1 MAIPNIQF
9 PVTNSPYATGAA
21 GGYTQTQQQATIPL
35 KPQEKIELFE
45 QNNQQA
51 PITVLLDLMGQ
62 KGIVAG
68 PENGHYEASRRSNLV
83 KFSNIVA
90 GGNLPGV
97 AATVNISADSFFQ
110 FTPPGSST
118 PVTGCVIVEG
128 DIIELK
134 SAGRPTLRV
143 QSVTG
148 SQAVLIPTVATT
160 QINSVLVAGEN
171 YAINGNAFAD
181 ATGIPAA
188 KAERIFKY
196 SNTFQLV
203 KNSAASSG
211 RGLATQTYFQ
221 PLGGQDTP
229 MLERALKLALANHE
243 EEVAKVFYT
252 GKQIT
257 NVTSTAPNFVSYP
270 MPVTGTQGLIPYMEA
285 YAQQDTY
292 PIGFYTIENLLDVT
306 SYLEGERPHTKN
318 YMVVQGFQ
326 AAAETWRGISDFAQ
340 GFSASGLDVITTSGE
355 TISLQNITTVS
366 NMPGTNF
373 SFAFYTEELFSD
385 AKGLGA
391 AGYPYKNLNLFLP
404 MGTTTDAVTKNPT
417 SLVGYDVM
425 GYAGYVR
432 ENVIQKLDGSG
443 YTNLTTLANDFHQA
457 WIMSDIAGH
466 FACANQMVIQKGA

>member
-9 PVTNSPYATGAA
+9 PVTNSPYSTGAA

-83 KFSNIVA
+83 KFASLVV
-90 GGNLPGV
+90 GGNVPGAV
-97 AATVNISADSFFQ
+97 GTYNISADSFFQ
-110 FTPPGSST
+110 FTPPGGSLT
-118 PVTGCVIVEG
+118 TGCVIVEG
-128 DIIELK
+128 DIIEFK
-134 SAGRPTLRV
+134 TAGRPTARV

-148 SQAVLIPTVATT
+148 TQAVLAPTLASTT
-160 QINSVLVAGEN
+160 LNSIIVFGDN
-171 YAINGNAFAD
+171 YTITGNAFAD
-181 ATGIPAA
+181 ATGVPAA

-203 KNSAASSG
+203 KNIAASSG
-211 RGLATQTYFQ
+211 RGLATQPYFQ
-221 PLGGQDTP
+221 ALGGQDTP

-257 NVTSTAPNFVSYP
+257 NITSPANNFVNYS

-285 YAQQDTY
+285 YSQQDTY

-318 YMVVQGFQ
+318 YMVIQGFQ

-373 SFAFYTEELFSD
+373 SFAFYTEQLFSD
-385 AKGLGA
+385 ARGLGA

-425 GYAGYVR
+425 GFSGYVR

-443 YTNLTTLANDFHQA
+443 YTNMTTLANDFHQA

>member
-1 MAIPNIQF
+1 MAISNIQF
-9 PVTNSPYATGAA
+9 PVTNSPYSTGAA

-83 KFSNIVA
+83 KFASLVV
-90 GGNLPGV
+90 GGNVPGAV
-97 AATVNISADSFFQ
+97 GTYNISADSFFQ
-110 FTPPGSST
+110 FTPPGGSLT
-118 PVTGCVIVEG
+118 TGCVIVEG
-128 DIIELK
+128 DIIEFK
-134 SAGRPTLRV
+134 TAGRPTARV

-148 SQAVLIPTVATT
+148 TQAVLAPTLASTT
-160 QINSVLVAGEN
+160 LNSIIVFGDN
-171 YAINGNAFAD
+171 YTITGNAFAD
-181 ATGIPAA
+181 ATGVPAA

-211 RGLATQTYFQ
+211 RGLATQPYFQ
-221 PLGGQDTP
+221 ALGGQDTP

-252 GKQIT
+252 GKQIS
-257 NVTSTAPNFVSYP
+257 NITSPANNFVNYS

-285 YAQQDTY
+285 YSQQDTY

-318 YMVVQGFQ
+318 YMVIQGFQ

-373 SFAFYTEELFSD
+373 SFAFYTEQLFSD
-385 AKGLGA
+385 ARGLGA

-425 GYAGYVR
+425 GFSGYVR

-443 YTNLTTLANDFHQA
+443 YTNMTTLANDFHQA

>member
-1 MAIPNIQF
+1 MPLNVSF

-21 GGYTQTQQQATIPL
+21 GGYTQGSQQATIPL
-35 KPQEKIELFE
+35 KPQELVELFE
-45 QNNQQA
+45 QNNQA
-51 PITVLLDLMGQ
+51 VPITVLLDLMGH

-68 PENGHYEASRRSNLV
+68 PTNGHYEASRRSNLV
-83 KFSNIVA
+83 KFGALTA
-90 GGNLPGV
+90 GGGAGNS
-97 AATVNISADSFFQ
+97 ATFGIDADSTFS
-110 FTPPGSST
+110 FTPTGGSAT
-118 PVTGCVIVEG
+118 TGYTIAEG

-134 SAGRPTLRV
+134 VAGRPTARV
-143 QSVTG
+143 QSIDYTLG
-148 SQAVLIPTVATT
+148 RAVLLPTVSTT
-160 QINSVLVAGEN
+160 NLTVAVVVGEN
-171 YAINGNAFAD
+171 YAITGTAFAD
-181 ATGIPAA
+181 GTGIPPS
-188 KAERIFKY
+188 KAERIFTY
-196 SNTFQLV
+196 SNTFQLA

-211 RGLATQTYFQ
+211 RGLATQPYFQ
-221 PLGGQDTP
+221 ALGGQDTP

-257 NVTSTAPNFVSYP
+257 NITSPANNFVNYS

-285 YAQQDTY
+285 YSQQDTY

-318 YMVVQGFQ
+318 YMVIQGFQ

-373 SFAFYTEELFSD
+373 SFAFYTEQLFSD
-385 AKGLGA
+385 ARGLGA

-425 GYAGYVR
+425 GFSGYVR

-443 YTNLTTLANDFHQA
+443 YTNMTTLANDFHQA

>member
-1 MAIPNIQF
+1 MAVPNIQF
-9 PVTNSPYATGAA
+9 PVTNSPYSTGAA

-45 QNNQQA
+45 QNSQKA

-83 KFSNIVA
+83 KFTAIA
-90 GGNLPGV
+90 GGGAGND
-97 AATVNISADSFFQ
+97 ATLDISSDSFFQ
-110 FTPPGSST
+110 FTPAGSST
-118 PVTGCVIVEG
+118 AVTGCVIVEG

-134 SAGRPTLRV
+134 SAGRPTARV
-143 QSVTG
+143 MSVDLTT
-148 SQAVLIPTVATT
+148 QKAVLRPSLASTNLSTT
-160 QINSVLVAGEN
+160 LVLGEN

-181 ATGIPAA
+181 ATGVPSA

-196 SNTFQLV
+196 SNTFQLI
-203 KNSAASSG
+203 KTSAASSG

-229 MLERALKLALANHE
+229 MLERALKLALANQE
-243 EEVAKVFYT
+243 EETAKVFYT

-257 NVTSTAPNFVSYP
+257 NINSAANNFVNYS
-270 MPVTGTQGLIPYMEA
+270 MPVTGTQGLIPYMEQ

-318 YMVVQGFQ
+318 YMVIQGFQ
-326 AAAETWRGISDFAQ
+326 AGAETWRGISDFAQ

-355 TISLQNITTVS
+355 TISLQNINTVS
-366 NMPGTNF
+366 NMPGTSF
-373 SFAFYTEELFSD
+373 SFAFYVEELFSD
-385 AKGLGA
+385 ARGLGS

-404 MGTTTDAVTKNPT
+404 MGQTTDAVTKNPT
-417 SLVGYDVM
+417 SMVGYDVM

-443 YTNLTTLANDFHQA
+443 YTNMTTLANDFHQA
-457 WIMSDIAGH
+457 WIMSDVAGH

>member
-9 PVTNSPYATGAA
+9 PVTNSPYSTGAA

-45 QNNQQA
+45 QNNQKA

-68 PENGHYEASRRSNLV
+68 SENGHYEASRRSNLI
-83 KFSNIVA
+83 KFGTLVSGGGAGNAAVFNIA
-90 GGNLPGV
+90 
-97 AATVNISADSFFQ
+97 ADSFFQ
-110 FTPPGSST
+110 FTPPGGSLT
-118 PVTGCVIVEG
+118 TGCVIVEG

-134 SAGRPTLRV
+134 SAGRPTARV
-143 QSVTG
+143 QSVDLALQRATL
-148 SQAVLIPTVATT
+148 VPTVAGTNLTT
-160 QINSVLVAGEN
+160 ALVAGEN

-211 RGLATQTYFQ
+211 RGLATQPYFQ

-257 NVTSTAPNFVSYP
+257 NITSPANNFVNYS

-326 AAAETWRGISDFAQ
+326 AGAETWRGISDFAQ

-373 SFAFYTEELFSD
+373 SFAFYVEELFSD
-385 AKGLGA
+385 ARGLGA

-425 GYAGYVR
+425 GFSGYIR